1 MAVLSMSNQEF
12 TRLDV
17 LLWVQSGQ
25 LRVEDACALIG
36 LGRRR
41 RRLRR
46 RIVCSGTVGGAG
58 KGGPAA
64 LPSAVVVERAT
75 SRNGS
80 DRNGQGAVAP
90 SV

>member
-1 MAVLSMSNQEF
+1 MAVLSMSKQEF

-36 LGRRR
+36 LGRR